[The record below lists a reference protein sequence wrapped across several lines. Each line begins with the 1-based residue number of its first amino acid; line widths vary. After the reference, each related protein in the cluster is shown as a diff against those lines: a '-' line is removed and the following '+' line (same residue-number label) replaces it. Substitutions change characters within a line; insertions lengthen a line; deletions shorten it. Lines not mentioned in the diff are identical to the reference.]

1 MWRANRGRARRE
13 GRRFSLLGRFSPFR
27 HLAHLT

>member
-1 MWRANRGRARRE
+1 MWRTNRARARHE
-13 GRRFSLLGRFSPFR
+13 RRRFSLLGRFSPFR